1 MHMGVHGRADNV
13 RVVDGMQINA
23 KGALFPQRCRLF
35 FSGKEKQHADDE
47 IVMYKK
53 WPSKIRMGMVI
64 LGKVKEELAV

>member
-1 MHMGVHGRADNV
+1 
-13 RVVDGMQINA
+13 MQIKA
-23 KGALFPQRCRLF
+23 KGALFPQRCQLF

-53 WPSKIRMGMVI
+53 LPSKIRMGMFI